1 MIDPADTIPDSR
13 DTTKRR
19 RLAFSL
25 AWRAAWVRLRF
36 VAVLL
41 LAFVVV
47 GKWDAIRNRAE
58 TFVRRVV
65 GARLPGRQQAV
76 SADTEY
82 FCPMDPGVLS
92 DWPGK
97 CGICNMGL
105 VRRKKG
111 ENSPLPDGVLARMQ
125 ISPYRIQLAG
135 IQTAPAEYRALEHEV
150 KGVGRVVAAEGTAK
164 VIEAS
169 FFDRDRR
176 FLSAGIVISVSS
188 EVFPPGKLGLEG
200 TILRMGPGASATIR
214 VEDADELPPLGVNV
228 SLTHR
233 IPVARTEPFASMP
246 ADPPP
251 IAKGELRTLYVCPEH
266 ASVLKDSPGRCPKDR
281 NSLVPTRL
289 ADNQRVGWW
298 CPMHPEVVAAAAGA
312 SCAKCEGM
320 KLVPR
325 VLTFNP
331 AGQVLAVPEPA
342 VIDTGTRTVVFVERM
357 AGLFDAIEVVVGPRC
372 AGYYPVVSG
381 LTPGDRVAAA
391 GAFLIDAETRLNP
404 SLAAG
409 YFGAGRDR

>member
-1 MIDPADTIPDSR
+1 MIDPADTIPDSHEAS
-13 DTTKRR
+13 KRR
-19 RLAFSL
+19 RPAFSL

-36 VAVLL
+36 VSVLL
-41 LAFVVV
+41 VAFVVV

-58 TFVRRVV
+58 TLVRRVA
-65 GARLPGRQQAV
+65 GARLLGRQQAV

-111 ENSPLPDGVLARMQ
+111 ETSPLPDGVLARMQ

-150 KGVGRVVAAEGTAK
+150 TGVGRVVAAEGSAT

-169 FFDRDRR
+169 FFERDLR
-176 FLSAGIVISVSS
+176 FVSEGTAISISSDVS
-188 EVFPPGKLGLEG
+188 PPGKPGLEG
-200 TILRMGPGASATIR
+200 SIIRMGPGASATIR
-214 VEDADELPPLGVNV
+214 VEERDKLLPLGVTV
-228 SLTHR
+228 SVTYR
-233 IPVARTEPFASMP
+233 VPVARTEPFASMP

-251 IAKGELRTLYVCPEH
+251 IAKGEPRTLHVCAEH
-266 ASVLKDSPGRCPKDR
+266 ASVLKESPGRCPKDR
-281 NSLVPTRL
+281 NSLVPIRL

-298 CPMHPEVVAAAAGA
+298 CPMHPEVVAAAPGA

-325 VLTFNP
+325 MLTFNP
-331 AGQVLAVPEPA
+331 PGQVLAVPEPA

-357 AGLFDAIEVVVGPRC
+357 PGMFDALEVVVGPRC
-372 AGYYPVVSG
+372 AGYYAVVSG
-381 LTPGDRVAAA
+381 LAPGDRVAAA